1 MEDSRP
7 RSVLVNSLTVCI
19 CLLDPRRLTLGTY
32 YMYNRQLT
40 QGSAITANP
49 ETVEG
54 MLESLGKLL
63 NEVRNVML
71 LRICQSIF
79 SNNEDYQDIV

>member
-1 MEDSRP
+1 
-7 RSVLVNSLTVCI
+7 
-19 CLLDPRRLTLGTY
+19 
-32 YMYNRQLT
+32 MYNRQLT